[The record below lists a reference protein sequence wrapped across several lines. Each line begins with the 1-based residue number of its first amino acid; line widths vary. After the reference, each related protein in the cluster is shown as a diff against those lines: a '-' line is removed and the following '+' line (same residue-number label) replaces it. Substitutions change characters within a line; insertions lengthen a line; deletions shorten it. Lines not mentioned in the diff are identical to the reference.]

1 MKKFLIVVTSL
12 LLSACASARVNEPA
26 PTDAS
31 APTPVEQQSPTVPP
45 TPIEKEFSDLPEL
58 GKAPEL
64 ENQVWLNTDVA
75 LRLADLRG
83 QVVLLD
89 MWTFG

>member
-1 MKKFLIVVTSL
+1 MRFWLSL
-12 LLSACASARVNEPA
+12 LTLLTLTLTGCASAVTNEPA
-26 PTDAS
+26 PTD
-31 APTPVEQQSPTVPP
+31 
-45 TPIEKEFSDLPEL
+45 
-58 GKAPEL
+58 GKAAYPDLGPAPEISG
-64 ENQVWLNTDVA
+64 ETWLNTPVP